1 MMKRSTDL
9 FPLAAASLWR
19 VWRWRTA
26 RVVGDPDS
34 ETACGTLPQ
43 NRSAFGWRVVIRYF
57 FVRLL
62 TRNSMACERSSAT
75 GFLPDVEGRRTDR
88 VRLLK
93 RIGRLCSRQ
102 SAEPS
107 RKTSRRL
114 SQNERRRAP
123 STQGHWRKRRVLRRG
138 LQAKPKTAFVTVNQL
153 C

>member
-1 MMKRSTDL
+1 MKRSRDL
-9 FPLAAASLWR
+9 FPPAAASLWL

-75 GFLPDVEGRRTDR
+75 GFLPDGEGRRADR
-88 VRLLK
+88 LRSLK
-93 RIGRLCSRQ
+93 RVGRLRSRQ

-107 RKTSRRL
+107 RKTSRRCRKT
-114 SQNERRRAP
+114 SGDSPRVPKVIGVNDAYYGEAFRRSLKQP
-123 STQGHWRKRRVLRRG
+123 S
-138 LQAKPKTAFVTVNQL
+138 
-153 C
+153 